1 MESFFRRR
9 FFVFHLL
16 CLTAAAFLCARA
28 VNVVVDHQLLKLV
41 SLESKPAATKPRPP
55 PAPATRDFAAA
66 SEENIF
72 EGRRETVVENGAA
85 PADVKPTEPTGS
97 WESAVLTALKLRLVG
112 TAVFSEEEF
121 SIASIVDESKGAS
134 TSASMFSINECVS
147 VPTDPND
154 PNSKL
159 VGKAAPCNRLAEA
172 AIIKRIEPE
181 KVYFWNETEG
191 RYEYIS
197 IDEKPVGGKAP
208 VVAKKGDEPAG
219 DADLGKDIKK
229 TGENTYEVGQ
239 GEVDKALNN
248 LASLATEARIV
259 PAFEGGKSVG
269 FKLFSIRPGSLYSKI
284 GLQNGDVINRI
295 NGYEITSPDKALE
308 VYGKLKDSK
317 HVTVDVKRRGK
328 PTTLDYSITP

>member
-16 CLTAAAFLCARA
+16 CLAVAAFLCARA

-41 SLESKPAATKPRPP
+41 AAQTAPAATKPRPP
-55 PAPATRDFAAA
+55 PPPPSRDFAAA
-66 SEENIF
+66 NEQNIF
-72 EGRRETVVENGAA
+72 DGRRENLVENAA
-85 PADVKPTEPTGS
+85 ALAEAAKPAGPTGS
-97 WESAVLTALKLRLVG
+97 WESAVLTALKVRLVG
-112 TAVFSEEEF
+112 TAVFEEDEF

-134 TSASMFSINECVS
+134 ATASMYSINECVAI
-147 VPTDPND
+147 PTDPND

-159 VGKAAPCNRLAEA
+159 VGKAAPCNRLAESG
-172 AIIKRIEPE
+172 IIKRIEPE
-181 KVYFWNETEG
+181 RVYFWNETEG

-197 IDEKPVGGKAP
+197 IDDKPIAGKPAA
-208 VVAKKGDEPAG
+208 VAKKEAPAG

-239 GEVDKALNN
+239 SEVDKALNN

-328 PTTLDYSITP
+328 PTTLDYTITP